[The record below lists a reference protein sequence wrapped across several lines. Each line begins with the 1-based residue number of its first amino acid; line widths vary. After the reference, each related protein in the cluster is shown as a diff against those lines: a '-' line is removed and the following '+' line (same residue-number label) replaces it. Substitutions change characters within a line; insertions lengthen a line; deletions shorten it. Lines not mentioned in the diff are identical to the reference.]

1 MALADEAMLDWQV
14 SDSGARIMPHGRWT
28 ITAATRIEQAFAGI
42 RLPAQVGRVSID
54 MSGLED
60 LDTAGAWLL
69 TRSTDEWRR
78 RGLEVVF
85 DQLSEKY
92 RVLLDEIGGHEVG
105 GNVEEPDTG
114 RALTLVADTGRSVEG
129 AGKDLVRV
137 MAVLGATVVALVRVI
152 LHPSRLR
159 FTSIVFHLEH
169 VGLRA
174 VGIISLM
181 SFLIGAIIAQQGAFQ
196 LAKFGA
202 DLFVIDLVGI
212 LVLREL
218 GVLLTAI
225 MFAGRSGSAFTA
237 ELGAMKMREEIDAM
251 RIIGLDPVET
261 LILPR
266 LIALIIAL
274 PILTFISDIMC
285 LVGAGALLQWYSDM
299 QPSIYIQRLH
309 ESVSDHTFLV
319 GLSKAPFM
327 ALVIGLIA
335 CVEGMKVEGSAE
347 SLGLRTTSSVVKS
360 IFIVILLDG
369 IFAIFYSA
377 MDW

>member
-1 MALADEAMLDWQV
+1 MALADDAMLDWQV
-14 SDSGARIMPHGRWT
+14 SDTGLRIAPSGRWT
-28 ITAATRIEQAFAGI
+28 VQAATRIERAFAGI
-42 RLPAQVGRVSID
+42 SLPGDVRRISID

-69 TRSTDEWRR
+69 SRTSAMWRE
-78 RGLEVVF
+78 RGLDVAF
-85 DQLSEKY
+85 DHLSEKF
-92 RVLLDEIGGHEVG
+92 RVLLEEVGGHEIAG
-105 GNVEEPDTG
+105 EVEEPEDG
-114 RALTLVADTGRSVEG
+114 RAVALLADTGRSVAESG
-129 AGKDLVRV
+129 EDLMRV
-137 MAVLGATVVALVRVI
+137 MGILGAAVAALTRVVLR
-152 LHPSRLR
+152 PSRLR

-202 DLFVIDLVGI
+202 DIFVVDLVGI

-285 LVGAGALLQWYSDM
+285 LVGAGVLLQWYMDM
-299 QPSIYIQRLH
+299 QPEIYIQRLR

-327 ALVIGLIA
+327 ALVVGLIA
-335 CVEGMKVEGSAE
+335 CVEGMKVKGSAE
-347 SLGLRTTSSVVKS
+347 SLGLRTTASVVKS
-360 IFIVILLDG
+360 IFIVIVLDG

>member
-1 MALADEAMLDWQV
+1 
-14 SDSGARIMPHGRWT
+14 
-28 ITAATRIEQAFAGI
+28 
-42 RLPAQVGRVSID
+42 
-54 MSGLED
+54 MSGV
-60 LDTAGAWLL
+60 
-69 TRSTDEWRR
+69 
-78 RGLEVVF
+78 RGLDVVF
-85 DQLSEKY
+85 DSLSENF
-92 RVLLDEIGGHEVG
+92 RVLLEEVG
-105 GNVEEPDTG
+105 GHQLAGKVEEPQRG
-114 RALTLVADTGRSVEG
+114 RTLAVLEDTGRSVVESG
-129 AGKDLVRV
+129 EDVVRV
-137 MAVLGATVVALVRVI
+137 MAILGAAVAALIRVV
-152 LHPSRLR
+152 LHPTRLR

-274 PILTFISDIMC
+274 PILTFVSDIMC
-285 LVGAGALLQWYSDM
+285 LVGAGALLQWYVDM
-299 QPSIYIQRLH
+299 QPDIYIQRLR
-309 ESVSDHTFLV
+309 EAVSDHTFLV

-335 CVEGMKVEGSAE
+335 CVEGLKVQGSAE